1 MELLDRLFTIKM
13 IHINKNIYSND
24 FSIFKVKYLK
34 NIINGI
40 KIRENKNENN
50 NWHWETKWYKC
61 IMQLL
66 LNESIS

>member
-50 NWHWETKWYKC
+50 N
-61 IMQLL
+61 
-66 LNESIS
+66 